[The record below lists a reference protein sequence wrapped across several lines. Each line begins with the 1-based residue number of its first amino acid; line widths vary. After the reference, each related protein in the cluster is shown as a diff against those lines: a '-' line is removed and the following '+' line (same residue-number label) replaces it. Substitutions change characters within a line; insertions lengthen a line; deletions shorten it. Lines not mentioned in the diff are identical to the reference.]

1 MAILRSNEFFSKM
14 KLKVLQKLELNIKP
28 VKVHLN
34 KVIYKEGDPVN
45 GFYLVGE
52 GSVRYGKYMS
62 VEKSK

>member
-1 MAILRSNEFFSKM
+1 MLPSKLRKHSAR
-14 KLKVLQKLELNIKP
+14 QKNSPRFVPLNIKP